1 MTVTPDRLETAV
13 RARYERGEVPDGLD
27 ERLEA
32 VGAHFHDAPGDP
44 FDRLAEVG
52 FVDVV
57 PDVESSAPGVG
68 AAKRLVHRAVSFE
81 LRHLAQ
87 QVSEI
92 ADVVGEC
99 LRDIDERVRALEGGV
114 AEELA
119 DLLVGC
125 GPSPADW
132 DDLIAGIAE
141 QPVVR
146 ATRISELRGPAG
158 TLIVSGAPSWQTPR
172 RQITLARL
180 AAEALRPGGVLVVLS
195 ADPGSPPPDLAP
207 GRALEPA
214 TWHQLLQR
222 AGLVDLETHEGDG
235 SYAVTARR
243 PTR

>member
-1 MTVTPDRLETAV
+1 M

-92 ADVVGEC
+92 AEAVGDC
-99 LRDIDERVRALEGGV
+99 LRDLDDRVRALEGGV
-114 AEELA
+114 PEELA
-119 DLLVGC
+119 DALVGC
-125 GPSPADW
+125 GPSPERW
-132 DDLIAGIAE
+132 DALIDGFGE

-146 ATRISELRGPAG
+146 ATRLTEVRGPAG
-158 TLIVSGAPSWQTPR
+158 TLVVSSCPSWQSPAGH
-172 RQITLARL
+172 ARL
-180 AAEALRPGGVLVVLS
+180 ARQAADALRPGGVLVLIS
-195 ADPGSPPPDLAP
+195 APAGAAAADLAP
-207 GRALEPA
+207 GRPLRPE
-214 TWHQLLQR
+214 TWQQLLDA
-222 AGLVDLETHEGDG
+222 AGLVDLEVHEAEEG
-235 SYAVTARR
+235 YAVTGRR
-243 PTR
+243 PHQ